1 MENITNTVKEK
12 MQKVYSFTGTQLLV
26 TWLGVVILLGIF
38 ACAGRH
44 GWPRGMMNH
53 NMMRWDK
60 WQMMQQYDRQ
70 ENNWQQRQDMMRG
83 QWNDQGIDNQSKPEP
98 MMNWN
103 QNSQPTVNNQGQ
115 PTPPSAPAGTGN

>member
-44 GWPRGMMNH
+44 GGPRGMMNH
-53 NMMRWDK
+53 DMMRE
-60 WQMMQQYDRQ
+60 QMMQMNDKRWMMNDKRQ
-70 ENNWQQRQDMMRG
+70 MMRR
-83 QWNDQGIDNQSKPEP
+83 QINNPQVQPEP
-98 MMNWN
+98 M
-103 QNSQPTVNNQGQ
+103 VNNQDNALIVNGA
-115 PTPPSAPAGTGN
+115 TTTATVSIGTGN

>member
-26 TWLGVVILLGIF
+26 TWLGVVILLSIF

-70 ENNWQQRQDMMRG
+70 GNNWQQRQDMMRG
-83 QWNDQGIDNQSKPEP
+83 QWNDQSNRQNQQP
-98 MMNWN
+98 MMN
-103 QNSQPTVNNQGQ
+103 SAASAEQPTANQSQ